1 MYPGVRIINQILDK
15 VCLLGNFHPIS
26 LDFFRQLQRWIGGYW
41 LELLTGHV
49 SIGKEYWSVIG
60 SRHVIVGNAG
70 PCVCS
75 RRVSPNVPRMT
86 SDQSI
91 PPIHLC
97 SYLKK
102 SNEIGWKF
110 AREQTL
116 SSIWFI
122 ILTLFYMY
130 DWMIDNIH
138 QHCILGFHGQGQSSG
153 DVKLIECLFGPVRE
167 LYGLIDHATKDS
179 IEFHPKALYMCI
191 ALSIVQELHSIFSH
205 YSSGDRIRRPEL
217 FFF

>member
-1 MYPGVRIINQILDK
+1 MWACWASLPTIYMYLCVLISNKLLKRYQKCLYTLYPGVRIINQILDK
-15 VCLLGNFHPIS
+15 VCLLWNFHPIS

-70 PCVCS
+70 PRVCS

-110 AREQTL
+110 ARKQTL

-122 ILTLFYMY
+122 ILTLFY

-138 QHCILGFHGQGQSSG
+138 QHCILGFHGQGHG
-153 DVKLIECLFGPVRE
+153 VLCWI
-167 LYGLIDHATKDS
+167 
-179 IEFHPKALYMCI
+179 
-191 ALSIVQELHSIFSH
+191 
-205 YSSGDRIRRPEL
+205 
-217 FFF
+217 

>member
-49 SIGKEYWSVIG
+49 SVGKEYWSVIG

-86 SDQSI
+86 SGQSI

-167 LYGLIDHATKDS
+167 LYGLMRSCD
-179 IEFHPKALYMCI
+179 
-191 ALSIVQELHSIFSH
+191 QRLHRIPSQGAIH
-205 YSSGDRIRRPEL
+205 VYST
-217 FFF
+217 